1 MRVAFIGGGAWGLA
15 LARLLAVNSHEV
27 LVWEHNPKWLK
38 SLIDTR
44 SNPVLLPDVIM
55 PENVGFTG
63 SMVDLASF
71 SPEVIVLATPTQF
84 LRSTIGNIDPQ
95 TASALWGSPKLKAI
109 VNVAKGMEEGSLK
122 RIDQILMDELPESA
136 HDKICALSGPSHAE
150 EVSRQIPTTVVVAGS
165 DPDVLLLLQEMF
177 SNDWFRV
184 YRTDDL
190 IGVEIGGS
198 VKNIISIAAGIVA
211 GLDFGDN
218 TMGALLTRGI
228 VEIIRLGTAMGA
240 QADTFMG
247 LSGIGDLI
255 TTAISPHSR
264 NRFVGYHIGKG
275 KKLSEVLATMDKVAE
290 GVATTRSI
298 HEIAAVY
305 NVEMPI
311 TNEVYKVLFED
322 KSPEKAIRD
331 LMTRELKQE

>member
-15 LARLLAVNSHEV
+15 LARLLAVNSHDV
-27 LVWEHNPKWLK
+27 LIWEHNPKWLQG
-38 SLIDTR
+38 LIETR

-55 PENVGFTG
+55 PENVSFTG
-63 SMVDLASF
+63 SMAELASF
-71 SPEVIVLATPTQF
+71 TPDVIVLATPTQF
-84 LRSTIGNIDPQ
+84 LRSTIRTIDPE
-95 TASALWGSPKLKAI
+95 TASSIWESPQLKAI

-122 RIDQILMDELPESA
+122 RIDQILMDELPEAA
-136 HDKICALSGPSHAE
+136 HSKICALSGPSHAE

-228 VEIIRLGTAMGA
+228 VEIIRLGTALGA

-275 KKLSEVLATMDKVAE
+275 KKLSDILATMDKVAE

-298 HEIAAVY
+298 HEIAKVY
-305 NVEMPI
+305 QVEMPI

-322 KSPEKAIRD
+322 KSPEEAIRD

>member
-27 LVWEHNPKWLK
+27 LVWEHNPQWLK
-38 SLIDTR
+38 SLIETR
-44 SNPVLLPDVIM
+44 SNPILLPDVIM
-55 PENVGFTG
+55 PASVSFTG
-63 SMVDLASF
+63 SMADIASF
-71 SPEVIVLATPTQF
+71 APDVIVLATPTQF
-84 LRSTIGNIDPQ
+84 LRSTLKNIDAQ
-95 TASALWGSPKLKAI
+95 TASNIWKSPKLKAI

-122 RIDQILMDELPESA
+122 RIDQILMDELPESV
-136 HDKICALSGPSHAE
+136 HSKICALSGPSHAE

-198 VKNIISIAAGIVA
+198 IKNIISIAAGIVA
-211 GLDFGDN
+211 GLEFGDN

-275 KKLSEVLATMDKVAE
+275 KKLSEILATMDKVAE

>member
-15 LARLLAVNSHEV
+15 LARLLAINSHEV

-38 SLIDTR
+38 SLIETR
-44 SNPVLLPDVIM
+44 SNPVLLPDVTM
-55 PENVGFTG
+55 PAGVSFTG
-63 SMVDLASF
+63 SMADLAGF
-71 SPEVIVLATPTQF
+71 SPDVIVLATPTQF
-84 LRSTIGNIDPQ
+84 LRSTLQNIDADA
-95 TASALWGSPKLKAI
+95 ASTIWESPKLKAI

-122 RIDQILMDELPESA
+122 RIDQILMDELPEAA
-136 HDKICALSGPSHAE
+136 HAKICALSGPSHAE

-165 DPDVLLLLQEMF
+165 DPDVLMLLQEMF

-211 GLDFGDN
+211 GLEFGDN

-275 KKLSEVLATMDKVAE
+275 RKLSEVLATMDKVAE

>member
-27 LVWEHNPKWLK
+27 LVWEHNPQWLK
-38 SLIDTR
+38 SLIETR
-44 SNPVLLPDVIM
+44 SNPILLPDVIM
-55 PENVGFTG
+55 PASVSFTG
-63 SMVDLASF
+63 SMADIASF
-71 SPEVIVLATPTQF
+71 VPDVIVLATPTQF
-84 LRSTIGNIDPQ
+84 LRSTLKSIDAQ
-95 TASALWGSPKLKAI
+95 TASNIWKSPELKAI

-122 RIDQILMDELPESA
+122 RIDQILMDELPESVYF
-136 HDKICALSGPSHAE
+136 KICALSGPSHAE

-198 VKNIISIAAGIVA
+198 IKNIISIAAGIVA
-211 GLDFGDN
+211 GLEFGDN

-275 KKLSEVLATMDKVAE
+275 KKLSEILATMDKVAE